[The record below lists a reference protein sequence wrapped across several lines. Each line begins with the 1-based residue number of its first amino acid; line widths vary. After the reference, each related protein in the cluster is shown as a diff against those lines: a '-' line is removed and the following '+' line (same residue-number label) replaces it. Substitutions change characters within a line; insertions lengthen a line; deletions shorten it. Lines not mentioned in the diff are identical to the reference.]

1 MHVLILSFPPE
12 NKNISCGQLCLSNCP
27 QKVTWKS
34 FKQYGKIE
42 NRRQDSYY
50 PVKSGVANNILKGG
64 NINTVLH
71 CCSLPFVFVWHVKN
85 NIIISW

>member
-1 MHVLILSFPPE
+1 MHFIVLSFPG
-12 NKNISCGQLCLSNCP
+12 NMNISGCISLCRFAP
-27 QKVTWKS
+27 KVTWKS

-42 NRRQDSYY
+42 NQRQNSHYL
-50 PVKSGVANNILKGG
+50 VKSGIANNILKGG